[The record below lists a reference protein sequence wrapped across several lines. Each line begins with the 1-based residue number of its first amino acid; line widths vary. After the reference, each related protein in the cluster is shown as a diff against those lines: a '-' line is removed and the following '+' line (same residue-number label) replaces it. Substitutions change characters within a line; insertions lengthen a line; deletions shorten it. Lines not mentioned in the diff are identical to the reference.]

1 MRKISL
7 LGRLAVF
14 LVRGYQLVVSPFLGQ
29 NCRFRP
35 TCSAYYIEAVLKYG
49 FIRGSLLG
57 IRRIVKC
64 GPWHPGGYDPV
75 P

>member
-1 MRKISL
+1 MKEISVF
-7 LGRLAVF
+7 GRIAVF
-14 LVRGYQLVVSPFLGQ
+14 LVRGYQIFVSPLLGR

-35 TCSAYYIEAVLKYG
+35 TCSVYYIEAVRKYG
-49 FIRGSLLG
+49 FVKGSLLG
-57 IRRIVKC
+57 IRRILKC